1 MAKSVTEPQIL
12 LSDLWHQKSGNP
24 RHNLFIFLVC
34 SFFSRSLADTI
45 WHDELMG
52 SHGSKKGEQP
62 IKVGLSWANRWWL
75 WSLNLTPTGSWR
87 NLKNPLPSPAEQLS
101 GASWS
106 CRPSQQLWTSPPGCV
121 GVMSHLSWST
131 HGIRGM
137 VRPIMWNL
145 AESLFMDWWP
155 SPFMGKQRLYH
166 GTHRISQI
174 NLPWWNF
181 SIWMGLNSLKKGKCP
196 WIVIH

>member
-1 MAKSVTEPQIL
+1 MCVCVCVRVYASYPKQDPRMAKSVTEPQIL

-155 SPFMGKQRLYH
+155 SRNVENCLCVGCVACFAH
-166 GTHRISQI
+166 GVWKTMS
-174 NLPWWNF
+174 P
-181 SIWMGLNSLKKGKCP
+181 
-196 WIVIH
+196 